1 MVSLLASCFL
11 RSELTFIQHV
21 QREILQSPSNEGCA
35 TIQIVW
41 TFTTLEHTHT
51 GMLTPHGLL
60 FRLLALRLFLFLFQ
74 KLLLLLG
81 THPAQLAIA
90 LFLLELIAGLSSLE
104 RLLIFVNLLDLA
116 NLLLACGA
124 DFAKCFWTEM
134 GACYQLIG

>member
-1 MVSLLASCFL
+1 MVSLLTSCFL

-51 GMLTPHGLL
+51 GTLTPHGLL
-60 FRLLALRLFLFLFQ
+60 FRLLALRLLLFLFQ

-90 LFLLELIAGLSSLE
+90 LFLLELIAGLSSFE
-104 RLLIFVNLLDLA
+104 RLLVFVNLFDFA
-116 NLLLACGA
+116 DLLLACGA
-124 DFAKCFWTEM
+124 DFAECFWTEM
-134 GACYQLIG
+134 GACDQLIG

>member
-1 MVSLLASCFL
+1 MRNNPIA
-11 RSELTFIQHV
+11 
-21 QREILQSPSNEGCA
+21 
-35 TIQIVW
+35 W

-60 FRLLALRLFLFLFQ
+60 FRLLALRLLLFLFQ

-81 THPAQLAIA
+81 THPAQFAIA

-116 NLLLACGA
+116 NLLLPCGT
-124 DFAKCFWTEM
+124 DFAECFWTEM